1 MRIYFDVC
9 CLNRPFDDQS
19 QQRIRL
25 ETEAVTFIMQYIQQK
40 SWCWLGSSA
49 VLAEVKQTPD
59 PARRQAMLSLVG
71 QMTEQ
76 VPLDNTILGRVAQL
90 QKVGFSPFDAA
101 HLAFAEAG
109 RCDLFLTTD
118 DQLLKISQP
127 LIEPLPF
134 RLENPLRWLQEIWT

>member
-25 ETEAVTFIMQYIQQK
+25 ESEAITFLFQHIQQQL
-40 SWCWLGSSA
+40 WCWLGSPA
-49 VLAEVKQTPD
+49 ILAEIKQTPD
-59 PARRQAMLSLVG
+59 IARRQAMLLLAG
-71 QMTEQ
+71 QINEQ
-76 VPLDNTILGRVAQL
+76 IPLSDTVLARTAQL
-90 QKVGFSPFDAA
+90 RQSGFTPFDAA

-118 DQLLKISQP
+118 DRLLRVSQR
-127 LIEPLPF
+127 LTEPLPF
-134 RLENPLRWLQEIWT
+134 RIENPLRWLQEIWI